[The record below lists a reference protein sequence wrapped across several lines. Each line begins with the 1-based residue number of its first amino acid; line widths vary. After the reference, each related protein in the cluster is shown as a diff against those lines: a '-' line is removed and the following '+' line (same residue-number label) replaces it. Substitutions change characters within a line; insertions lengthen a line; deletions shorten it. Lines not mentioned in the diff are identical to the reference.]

1 MIYVVVESV
10 KIQRFT
16 RLQESLFR
24 FCFFDYHGRNVSFP
38 VSLYFERKIPSLC
51 NQLIIMVKRKGCYE
65 TILSLLIASCCCKTF
80 PTAIYRNIWCTLKQ

>member
-10 KIQRFT
+10 KIQGFT

-24 FCFFDYHGRNVSFP
+24 FCFFDNHGRNVSFP

-51 NQLIIMVKRKGCYE
+51 NHLIIMVKHKGCYE
-65 TILSLLIASCCCKTF
+65 TTTNNYSFASHRLLLLQ
-80 PTAIYRNIWCTLKQ
+80 NISNSDI